1 MPANPVYLITL
12 PTKNDPMLGYLSTS
26 FQDHVRLRDK
36 FGFKVNDAMWDFY
49 KRIGI
54 VDANDKYTKN
64 YGDPLWV
71 YYQYRLAKG
80 DTRSQDAIYAE
91 GRTQM
96 KEVEERGVDLATGH
110 GEKIWDLNPKLA
122 AKVNELYRDAKT
134 SLWAELTPEFITTI
148 PGVVPIRTLS
158 RDRND
163 YIAHPNSGETLSPEA
178 IAVLEGMRDSWGPV
192 CPRARSSSPTA

>member
-1 MPANPVYLITL
+1 
-12 PTKNDPMLGYLSTS
+12 
-26 FQDHVRLRDK
+26 
-36 FGFKVNDAMWDFY
+36 
-49 KRIGI
+49 
-54 VDANDKYTKN
+54 
-64 YGDPLWV
+64 
-71 YYQYRLAKG
+71 
-80 DTRSQDAIYAE
+80 
-91 GRTQM
+91 M

-134 SLWAELTPEFITTI
+134 ALWAELTPEFITTI
-148 PGVVPIRTLS
+148 PSVVPIRTLS

-178 IAVLEGMRDSWGPV
+178 IAVLERIRDSWGAV

>member
-1 MPANPVYLITL
+1 
-12 PTKNDPMLGYLSTS
+12 
-26 FQDHVRLRDK
+26 
-36 FGFKVNDAMWDFY
+36 
-49 KRIGI
+49 
-54 VDANDKYTKN
+54 
-64 YGDPLWV
+64 
-71 YYQYRLAKG
+71 
-80 DTRSQDAIYAE
+80 
-91 GRTQM
+91 M